1 MKDKKLYKVVFTLTS
16 GKSIVYTMT
25 DENALK
31 VFDDWKKFKSNED
44 ASKNITEVTKMK
56 DDQISEKLGVDLSKI
71 DAVQID
77 DTSSSL

>member
-16 GKSIVYTMT
+16 GKSIVYTMS

-44 ASKNITEVTKMK
+44 TDLYMAEVTKTK
-56 DDQISEKLGVDLSKI
+56 EGQITEKLGVDFSKI
-71 DAVQID
+71 DAIQID
-77 DTSSSL
+77 DNSSSL